1 MSSGGMDSSASEA
14 AGNNYVMK
22 LSKEERRARLEA
34 WLGKMASADG
44 RARRQIQT
52 IRVHEDADAVAIE
65 KYEEANE
72 NANAIRDAVGVLEGE
87 AKAEKEKELAA
98 EEKTLVPLR
107 AAAKKG
113 TLVKAADVDDCRGR
127 EGGPLWSLGTTSRK
141 TILWLPTSLRWT
153 RTPRGAR
160 RWEPQWAG
168 SLTSEVLK
176 KREADI

>member
-107 AAAKKG
+107 AAAKKAKKKG
-113 TLVKAADVDDCRGR
+113 TLVKAADVVDEKGDRCGLWVRHLGR
-127 EGGPLWSLGTTSRK
+127 RFCGY
-141 TILWLPTSLRWT
+141 LR
-153 RTPRGAR
+153 R
-160 RWEPQWAG
+160 
-168 SLTSEVLK
+168 
-176 KREADI
+176 